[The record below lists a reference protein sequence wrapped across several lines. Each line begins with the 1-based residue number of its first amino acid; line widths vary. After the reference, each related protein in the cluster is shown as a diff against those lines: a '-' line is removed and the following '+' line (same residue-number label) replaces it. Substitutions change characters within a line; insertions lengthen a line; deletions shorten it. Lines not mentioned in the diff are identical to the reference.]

1 MLRRSR
7 ERASYTSIRHYNG
20 QPSFRRASWLD
31 RIPPNFVFFGII
43 GLNGLV
49 FGMWRIAHDPQQK
62 LFMFKNFAASW
73 QNTFRRPWT
82 LITAAFSHIDFGHIL
97 FNGLTFY
104 FFARPVLEVLGS
116 RSFLGFYLASAA
128 ISNFAQV
135 VLGKHGFSL
144 GASGAV
150 YSVVTLLACMA
161 PRMTFVIW
169 FIPVPAYLA
178 APGLFAWDMYWQL
191 KNQQSDTT
199 GHAAHVV
206 GMLSG
211 VGYFLLKRYR
221 IL

>member
-1 MLRRSR
+1 
-7 ERASYTSIRHYNG
+7 
-20 QPSFRRASWLD
+20 
-31 RIPPNFVFFGII
+31 
-43 GLNGLV
+43 
-49 FGMWRIAHDPQQK
+49 MWRIAHDPQQK
-62 LFMFKNFAASW
+62 LFMFNNFTASW

-82 LITAAFSHIDFGHIL
+82 LITAAFSHIHLSHIL
-97 FNGLTFY
+97 FNGFTFY
-104 FFARPVLEVLGS
+104 FFAQSLIQSLGS

-135 VLGKHGFSL
+135 TWGREAPSL

-150 YSVVTLLACMA
+150 YSIVTLVACMA
-161 PRMTFVIW
+161 PKMTFFIW

-178 APGLFAWDMYWQL
+178 APGLFAWDMYWQA
-191 KNQQSDTT
+191 KNQQSDNT

-211 VGYFLLKRYR
+211 AGYFLLKRYR